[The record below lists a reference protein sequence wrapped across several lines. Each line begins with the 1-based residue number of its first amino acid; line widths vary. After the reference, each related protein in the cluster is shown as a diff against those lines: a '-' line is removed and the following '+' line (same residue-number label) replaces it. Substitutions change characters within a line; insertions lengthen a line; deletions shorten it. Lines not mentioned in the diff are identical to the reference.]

1 MYPYRREVRAK
12 NGLPLQ
18 HAFQNAVMAG
28 EAQWQPTDVVVRG
41 RKDQF

>member
-12 NGLPLQ
+12 SGLPLQ
-18 HAFQNAVMAG
+18 RAFQNAAFAA
-28 EAQWQPTDVVVRG
+28 EAQWQPTGVVVRG